1 MRETYFVNNN
11 FSVKSLTQTNYAF
24 SNQLSNTENKD
35 DKNKLMLCFAKF
47 KGLYKL

>member
-24 SNQLSNTENKD
+24 QINLAVQKIKTTKTN
-35 DKNKLMLCFAKF
+35 
-47 KGLYKL
+47 